1 MAVTLLRAY
10 GGFAA
15 AAVVS
20 FPDSTESALIAQGIA
35 IANTTQPAQTFAAL
49 AGDQSNSGVIGG
61 NVGIY
66 PVSGIS
72 APTVRQ
78 APLRVLTYGSPFVA
92 FASAGTS
99 AVHVA
104 GSWYRGEIFV
114 PALASFTGLS
124 VLNGAT
130 AGTDNM
136 MVAVYDAAGNRIANS
151 AVAGVLSANAN
162 TFQDVAF
169 IAPVL
174 LPPGRYFV
182 GVQFNG
188 TTATTRRQAA
198 ADGGFAACSI
208 VAGTFGTVPASFTVP
223 TTFTAAASPI
233 ATLY

>member
-35 IANTTQPAQTFAAL
+35 VANTTQPAQTFAAL
-49 AGDQSNSGVIGG
+49 AGSQSNNGVIGG
-61 NVGIY
+61 NTGFY

-78 APLRVLTYGSPFVA
+78 APQRVLTYGAPFVA

-130 AGTDNM
+130 VGTDSM
-136 MVAVYDAAGNRIANS
+136 IVAVYDAAGNRIANS
-151 AVAGVLSANAN
+151 AVAGVLSAGAN
-162 TFQDVAF
+162 TFQDIAF
-169 IAPVL
+169 IPILALLPLLGSSALASESSGDGWTGSLLILASVVGVILTGKFIVGPVL
-174 LPPGRYFV
+174 HHS
-182 GVQFNG
+182 
-188 TTATTRRQAA
+188 TA
-198 ADGGFAACSI
+198 
-208 VAGTFGTVPASFTVP
+208 PHH
-223 TTFTAAASPI
+223 
-233 ATLY
+233 